1 MKLQIAL
8 DLDSADKAVAMA
20 AQVYGLVDIIE
31 LGTPLMLKEGV
42 GVVGLMKRR
51 FPDALILADM
61 KTADGGYMEA
71 RFAVE
76 EGADIVTV
84 LGMAEDETILGVKQ
98 ATHEAGR
105 LVYVDMLAATDLA
118 ARARQIDA
126 LGVDIIGVHT
136 AYDVQRL
143 GRTPFDDLATLKGA
157 VHGAKV
163 AVAGGVKLE
172 TISRAAALGADI
184 AIVGGALTGAAD
196 VAAMARRLREAI
208 DAMEQ

>member
-31 LGTPLMLKEGV
+31 LGTLLMLKEGV

-61 KTADGGYMEA
+61 KIADGGYMEA

-98 ATHEAGR
+98 ATHEVGR

-143 GRTPFDDLATLKGA
+143 GRTPFDDLATLK
-157 VHGAKV
+157 